1 MKFNKEFFKR
11 QYKNIIM
18 VSIYLIMANVVYI
31 IWLNDLWHLWYVDL
45 LVCLAITSLGLFIGY
60 KYIMSEEK
68 KLAQTTDTVDAKD
81 VEVKVSEVD
90 AKDSE

>member
-1 MKFNKEFFKR
+1 
-11 QYKNIIM
+11 
-18 VSIYLIMANVVYI
+18 
-31 IWLNDLWHLWYVDL
+31 
-45 LVCLAITSLGLFIGY
+45 
-60 KYIMSEEK
+60 MSEEK